1 VRADTQKVRGH
12 QRCWL
17 LMCMSALPNPD
28 VGEGIEPL
36 SPKVARRLRV
46 LAALAVAIAGL
57 FTVFVAVADLANQ
70 RFFQPSPRSLRVIAA
85 GTGIALLAGGM
96 LLMGGAVRHQ
106 QRRRKQHVRSI

>member
-1 VRADTQKVRGH
+1 MRDQR
-12 QRCWL
+12 RCWL

-36 SPKVARRLRV
+36 SPIVERRLRV
-46 LAALAVAIAGL
+46 LAALAVAIAG
-57 FTVFVAVADLANQ
+57 FFAIFVAMADLANQ
-70 RFFQPSPRSLRVIAA
+70 RFFELSPRSLRMIAA

-96 LLMGGAVRHQ
+96 ALMGSAVRHQ